1 MRDYTYDPH
10 AQHVFQAFKERIDPL
25 LAEVAPDWLL
35 RDMRLER
42 RYNHMHYEE
51 EVVIQLVIRPLGYA
65 RELHQHK
72 AIK

>member
-10 AQHVFQAFKERIDPL
+10 AQQVFQAFKDRIDPL

-42 RYNHMHYEE
+42 RYNHMNYEE
-51 EVVIQLVIRPLGYA
+51 EVVIQLVIRPLGSA
-65 RELHQHK
+65 RELHPHK